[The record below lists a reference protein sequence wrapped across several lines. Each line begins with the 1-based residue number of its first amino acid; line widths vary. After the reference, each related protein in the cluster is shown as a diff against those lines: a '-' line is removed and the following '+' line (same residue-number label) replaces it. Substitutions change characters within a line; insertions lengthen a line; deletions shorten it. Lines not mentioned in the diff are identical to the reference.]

1 MRWVLLL
8 SVPLALG
15 PARRDTESN
24 FHESTRACDGPSRVA
39 MDRETSCFGPC
50 PDKIVHEP
58 EASRVPC
65 FVQYAAD
72 RANTHTMKAAAYFY
86 PDRDPDRDLV
96 EPATMEAATAYL
108 KKIGYPG
115 EAG

>member
-1 MRWVLLL
+1 M
-8 SVPLALG
+8 SY
-15 PARRDTESN
+15 
-24 FHESTRACDGPSRVA
+24 
-39 MDRETSCFGPC
+39 
-50 PDKIVHEP
+50 KIVHEP